1 MENNSRKLVDFIQEL
16 TKKTIDRYFDTEYQI
31 EVDFSGSM
39 QIKGIRFL
47 QPYQSNELE
56 EILPIVFER
65 GAERAGKKLN
75 MLLQQQQD
83 QIKKGQT

>member
-65 GAERAGKKLN
+65 GAERAGKN
-75 MLLQQQQD
+75 
-83 QIKKGQT
+83 

>member
-16 TKKTIDRYFDTEYQI
+16 TKKTIDCYFDTEYQI
-31 EVDFSGSM
+31 EIDFSGSM